1 MRINFSTDKDFE
13 AETRR
18 IARILWSPKAYS
30 GPITIDGA
38 ERDGLFEN
46 DDSIRCIEVTTS
58 RTAAK
63 AKHDCEKLDRLVR
76 RLRAAHP
83 DKGVTGWFITRD
95 SPTGEQG
102 AVLAQY
108 RTTVNHRTF
117 EQFFGMLIDSHEYL
131 SYRNKKPFGS
141 ARTSDTNSFSIEDI
155 PYVRVSFYRLDNSSA
170 HSFGQLLRALQSTRG
185 KRYLLLGEYGVGKS
199 MALVEFYKELSRTHR
214 EGRDPAFP
222 LYINLRDHS
231 GETDPDMCIR
241 KHAQSIGYSKPDNL
255 IKAWRAGYV
264 YLILDGFDEMT
275 PRVATRSEKR
285 ARDLRESATSLVKR
299 FVSETPSATPII
311 LAGRNNY
318 FDREEELF
326 ACTGVTQSGWDIYV
340 IDDFSDEEA
349 EKYLRL
355 VNYTGH
361 LPSWV
366 PKKPLIVSYL
376 VSQSIFEQEHH
387 GMDVPGIGWNY
398 LIDRICHRELDQVH
412 IALEVQELRRIYGRI
427 GTFARKKADPR
438 GPISFLDCRQAFLD
452 ILEVEPEE
460 RNVTALLRLPGL
472 SGSGPTEGQTGSVE
486 RGSRWFIEKD
496 FADAVSSEDL
506 YRFLNDPYGFD
517 LRAFQGVQ
525 NPASDLMIDSAVER
539 VTEIN
544 LKGSLL
550 KCLDRAHEE
559 KSNPVL
565 YDIFK
570 IFSRHSLDL
579 SKNTIRICQM
589 EINILEVECS
599 NQDYSCFVFDNC
611 YISHVRLFSDACR
624 SPRFVDCQIESFL
637 TSATRSE
644 LEDEGILFDSY
655 LEEFNSIP
663 IESDDEEFNSLT
675 ITRRIRCS
683 LFDKIFIQSKSGR
696 IEGAL
701 YRGFPESARKRIQDQ
716 VEFMIGKGWIFERR
730 IGGQTI
736 YYPVRGFTDLARRYL
751 ADPTIKLP

>member
-1 MRINFSTDKDFE
+1 MRINFSDDKEFE

-18 IARILWSPKAYS
+18 IGRILWSPKGYS
-30 GPITIDGA
+30 GPITVEGA
-38 ERDGLFEN
+38 ERDGIFEN

-63 AKHDCEKLDRLVR
+63 TKHDCEKLDRLVT
-76 RLRAAHP
+76 RLRSAHP

-102 AVLAQY
+102 AVLSQY

-117 EQFFGMLIDSHEYL
+117 EQFFSMLIDSNEYL
-131 SYRNKKPFGS
+131 QYRNKKPFGS
-141 ARTSDTNSFSIEDI
+141 ARTSDTNSFLIEDI
-155 PYVRVSFYRLDNSSA
+155 PYVRVSFYRLDNSA
-170 HSFGQLLRALQSTRG
+170 AYSFGQLLRSLQSENG

-199 MALVEFYKELSRTHR
+199 MALIEFYKELSRTHR
-214 EGRDPAFP
+214 EGRDAAFP

-299 FVSETPSATPII
+299 FVAETPSTTPMII
-311 LAGRNNY
+311 AGRNNY

-326 ACTGVTQSGWDIYV
+326 ACTGITNIGWDIYI

-349 EKYLRL
+349 EKYLKL
-355 VNYTGH
+355 INYNGH
-361 LPSWV
+361 LPGWV
-366 PKKPLIVSYL
+366 PKKPLLVSYL
-376 VSQSIFEQEHH
+376 VSQKIFESEQN
-387 GMDVPGIGWNY
+387 GMDVPGVGWNY

-427 GTFARKKADPR
+427 GTFARKKTDPR

-460 RNVTALLRLPGL
+460 KNVTALLRLPGL
-472 SGSGPTEGQTGSVE
+472 SGSGPAGGQAAGVE
-486 RGSRWFIEKD
+486 RGSRWFVERD

-517 LRAFQGVQ
+517 LRVFQGVQ
-525 NPASDLMIDSAVER
+525 SPASDLMIDNAVER
-539 VTEIN
+539 VTAVN
-544 LKGSLL
+544 LKGSLVR
-550 KCLDRAHEE
+550 CLDRGQEE
-559 KSNPVL
+559 KSNVVL
-565 YDIFK
+565 YDIFR
-570 IFSRHSLDL
+570 IINRHSLDL
-579 SKNTIRICQM
+579 SNKNIKVDQT
-589 EINILEVECS
+589 EIHTLEIENS
-599 NQDYSCFVFDNC
+599 DQDYSCFTFENC
-611 YISHVRLFSDACR
+611 YIAKVSMFAAVRRA
-624 SPRFVDCQIESFL
+624 PRFVDCQIETFTANVTQL
-637 TSATRSE
+637 E
-644 LEDEGILFDSY
+644 LENDGRIVGSY
-655 LEEFNSIP
+655 LERYQSIP
-663 IESDDEEFNSLT
+663 IDIEERELNNLT
-675 ITRRIRCS
+675 ITQRIRYS

-701 YRGFPESARKRIQDQ
+701 YRGFPESARDRIRDQ
-716 VEFMIGKGWIFERR
+716 VAFMIGKGWIFERR
-730 IGGQTI
+730 LGGQTI
-736 YYPVRGFTDLARRYL
+736 YYPVRGFTDLARRYI
-751 ADPTIKLP
+751 ANPTIKLP